1 MEEIKIETDYIK
13 LDQFLKLANLVG
25 SGGEAKFLIKDGQV
39 KVNDEIAYERGKKIK
54 KGDTVSLGGDNTYI
68 VI

>member
-1 MEEIKIETDYIK
+1 MEKIRIETDYMK

-25 SGGEAKFLIKDGQV
+25 SGGEAKFLIKDGQI

-54 KGDTVSLGGDNTYI
+54 KGDTVSLGGGKAYT

>member
-1 MEEIKIETDYIK
+1 MEEIRIETDYIK